1 MIKYF
6 MPQNMKQ
13 NNLQKAVTQLKD
25 GANPYLTMYFV
36 FKGAEPII
44 KLVDIDKVIRD
55 DFASKFKDFLIEKFY
70 EKENI
75 VVGKLSE
82 ADERNYD
89 ALLFDLETP
98 NILKELLELIKKP
111 DRDKYSH
118 KKDKDLKLD
127 GYIFILGNDKVKVSF
142 YKEHYSVDLITRDS
156 YVMFGRSDSRFIPV
170 TDEIF
175 KITNTIDFIQISDEL
190 YVLNLKVLES
200 NFKIHDV
207 IKKEAE
213 NFILEINKKAF
224 VENPQFITDIIN
236 ENPAFA
242 RKVLR
247 VNRNSPVLKLP
258 FDDIKKFIAGH
269 PHLTGKLKFNKKG
282 NKIELDTKV
291 SANLFVKLM
300 DDDFLKSELTKELY
314 DSITKDRIELEA
326 QKEKKAKKK
335 DK

>member
-1 MIKYF
+1 
-6 MPQNMKQ
+6 MPQNMEQ
-13 NNLQKAVTQLKD
+13 NNIQKAVKLLEE
-25 GANPYLTMYFV
+25 GAKPFLTMYFV
-36 FKGAEPII
+36 FKGAEPIL
-44 KLVDIDKVIRD
+44 KLVDIDQAIRD
-55 DFASKFKDFLIEKFY
+55 EFAVKFKGYLIEKFSD
-70 EKENI
+70 KEFLS
-75 VVGKLSE
+75 VGNLSE

-89 ALLFDLETP
+89 ALLFDLEIP
-98 NILKELLELIKKP
+98 PVLNELSALLKTP

-118 KKDKDLKLD
+118 KKDGDLKLD
-127 GYIFILGNDKVKVSF
+127 GYIFILGNDKIKLSF

-175 KITNTIDFIQISDEL
+175 KITNTIDFIQIKDEL

-326 QKEKKAKKK
+326 QKENKAKKK
-335 DK
+335 K